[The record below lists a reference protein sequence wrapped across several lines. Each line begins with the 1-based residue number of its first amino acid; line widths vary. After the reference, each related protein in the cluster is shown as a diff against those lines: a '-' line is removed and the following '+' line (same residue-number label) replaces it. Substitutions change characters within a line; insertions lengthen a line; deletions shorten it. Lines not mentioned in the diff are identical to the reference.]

1 MKRKLSV
8 FLALLLT
15 AAMLLT
21 GCAEFALDV
30 LDAVL
35 SESETVSE
43 TAGFIAD
50 SDPTATEAPPDTAA
64 PVQTEVQLPED
75 AEYSSRDE
83 VALYLHL
90 YGHLPANYITKN
102 EAQALG
108 WISNKGNLWQVAP
121 GKSIGGDHFGN
132 YEGLLP
138 EAKGRVYR
146 ECDIDFDGTYRNAKR
161 IIFSNDGLIYY
172 TEDHYESFELLYG
185 EE

>member
-43 TAGFIAD
+43 TAGFIDNSGQAV
-50 SDPTATEAPPDTAA
+50 TEAPSE
-64 PVQTEVQLPED
+64 TEEPTQAQLPED
-75 AEYSSRDE
+75 GEYSSRDE

-108 WISNKGNLWQVAP
+108 WISSRGNLWQVAP